1 VIEPSNEI
9 ENSPAASG
17 RWKVVLRNTAY
28 ILAALFIFLF
38 TLDLMIASLQHI
50 GKDAADVIILATSNP
65 FTGLFI
71 GLLVTALIQSSSATT
86 SMAVALMASGSITL
100 EGAIPIIMGA
110 NVGTTITSTIVSLG
124 FITKKKEFRR
134 AVAIGTYHDFFNIL
148 TVIILF
154 PLEYYF
160 GFLSGFAKYIAT
172 TFFNEPL
179 GAIQNNFS
187 LLGSGFS
194 PVITFIVNLINNGF
208 VLAILS
214 IGLLFGSILF
224 FRKILSQTFGFGS
237 QDRFQQFFF
246 KNSLK
251 SFGWG
256 LLTTAAIR
264 SSTVT
269 TSLVVP
275 LVAKKVVRLK
285 SALPFI
291 LGANMGTTITAFIA
305 AMFNSNAAI
314 SIAVA
319 HFLFNFIGVIIFFP
333 IPYLKEL
340 PVKLANGLGRLT
352 LKYRLVGFLYLL
364 LTFFFIPFSLIYF
377 NKDIV
382 KVQEL
387 SYQFEN
393 FMSHEKNS
401 YKLIA
406 KTYQNQPASKWMIY
420 DPAEGN
426 QAEPTEILSV
436 YRRKNIL
443 IINNELFEL
452 NKPGF
457 CRDGEDEKGKF
468 QSCILKIIPSLPL
481 TSTLAVDSVYVF
493 EKHWYQP
500 ARVDSTISRLYISS
514 TLNLLVKKEKINN
527 LGQVITNDQLIE
539 LVRK

>member
-1 VIEPSNEI
+1 MMEPSNEI
-9 ENSPAASG
+9 ENSTVAPG
-17 RWKVVLRNTAY
+17 RWKIVLRNTGY

-160 GFLSGFAKYIAT
+160 GFLSGLAQYIAT

-194 PVITFIVNLINNGF
+194 PIINFIVNLINNGF
-208 VLAILS
+208 ILALLS

-314 SIAVA
+314 SIAIA
-319 HFLFNFIGVIIFFP
+319 HFLFNFIGVLIFFP
-333 IPYLKEL
+333 IPYVKEL
-340 PVKLANGLGRLT
+340 PIKLANGLGRLT

-364 LTFFFIPFSLIYF
+364 LTFFFIPFSLIYL
-377 NKDIV
+377 NKDLV

-393 FMSHEKNS
+393 FINQEKKS

-406 KTYQNQPASKWMIY
+406 KTYQNQPVSNWMIY
-420 DPAEGN
+420 DSATD
-426 QAEPTEILSV
+426 QTEPTEILSV

-443 IINNELFEL
+443 IINNELYEL

-457 CRDGEDEKGKF
+457 CRDGEDDKGKF
-468 QSCILKIIPSLPL
+468 QSCILKIIPSLSL
-481 TSTLAVDSVYVF
+481 TSTLTVDSVYVF
-493 EKHWYQP
+493 EKNWDQP
-500 ARVDSTISRLYISS
+500 ERVDSTSTRLYISS
-514 TLNLLVKKEKINN
+514 ALNLLVKKEKINTH
-527 LGQVITNDQLIE
+527 GQVITNDQLIE
-539 LVRK
+539 LIKK

>member
-1 VIEPSNEI
+1 MEPSNTI
-9 ENSPAASG
+9 ENFPTPD
-17 RWKVVLRNTAY
+17 RWKIVLRNTAY

-38 TLDLMIASLQHI
+38 TLDLMIASLQHL
-50 GKDAADVIILATSNP
+50 GKDAADIIILATSNP

-71 GLLVTALIQSSSATT
+71 GLLVTALMQSSSATT
-86 SMAVALMASGSITL
+86 AMAVALVASGSITL
-100 EGAIPIIMGA
+100 EGAVPIIMGA

-134 AVAIGTYHDFFNIL
+134 AVTIGTYHDFFNIL

-160 GFLSGFAKYIAT
+160 GLLSGLAQYIAT
-172 TFFNEPL
+172 SFFNEPL
-179 GAIQNNFS
+179 GVIQSNFS
-187 LLGSGFS
+187 LLGSGLN
-194 PVITFIVNLINNGF
+194 PLINAIVNFIDNGF
-208 VLAILS
+208 ILAIIS

-224 FRKILSQTFGFGS
+224 FRKVLSHTLGFGS

-246 KNSLK
+246 KNAWK

-314 SIAVA
+314 SIAIA
-319 HFLFNFIGVIIFFP
+319 HFLFNAIGVLIFFP
-333 IPYLKEL
+333 IPYIKEL
-340 PVKLANGLGRLT
+340 PVFLANGLGQLT
-352 LKYRLVGFLYLL
+352 LRYRLVGFLYLL
-364 LTFFFIPFSLIYF
+364 LMFFFIPFSLIYF
-377 NKDIV
+377 NKDAV

-387 SYQFEN
+387 TYRFEN
-393 FMSHEKNS
+393 VISGQTNT
-401 YKLIA
+401 YKLVV
-406 KTYQNQPASKWMIY
+406 KTYYNQPLSNWMIY
-420 DPAEGN
+420 DHASETQVDPAK
-426 QAEPTEILSV
+426 ILSV

-443 IINNELFEL
+443 IINNELYEL
-452 NKPGF
+452 NKAGF
-457 CRDGEDEKGKF
+457 CRDGEDEFGKYKN
-468 QSCILKIIPSLPL
+468 CIIEVLPKLEL
-481 TSTLAVDSVYVF
+481 TSTLSADSIYVF
-493 EKHWYQP
+493 EKQWYQP
-500 ARVDSTISRLYISS
+500 ARVDSTTTRLFLSAS
-514 TLNLLVKKEKINN
+514 LNLLVKKEKLSKQGAI
-527 LGQVITNDQLIE
+527 ITRDE
-539 LVRK
+539 LFEVKKK

>member
-1 VIEPSNEI
+1 MEPSNEI
-9 ENSPAASG
+9 ENSIAANG
-17 RWKVVLRNTAY
+17 RWKIVLRNTAY

-160 GFLSGFAKYIAT
+160 GFLSGLAQYIAT

-194 PVITFIVNLINNGF
+194 PIINFIVNLINNGF
-208 VLAILS
+208 ILAILS

-246 KNSLK
+246 KDSLK

-319 HFLFNFIGVIIFFP
+319 HFLFNFIGVLIFFP
-333 IPYLKEL
+333 IPYVKEL
-340 PVKLANGLGRLT
+340 PIKLANGLGRLT
-352 LKYRLVGFLYLL
+352 LKYRLAGFLYLL
-364 LTFFFIPFSLIYF
+364 LTFFFIPFSLIYL

-393 FMSHEKNS
+393 LINNEKNS

-406 KTYQNQPASKWMIY
+406 KTYQNQPISNWMIY
-420 DPAEGN
+420 DSANGS
-426 QAEPTEILSV
+426 QIEPTEILSV

-468 QSCILKIIPSLPL
+468 KSCIVKIIPSLSL
-481 TSTLAVDSVYVF
+481 TSTLAADSVYVF

-500 ARVDSTISRLYISS
+500 ADVDSTVSRLYISS
-514 TLNLLVKKEKINN
+514 SLNLLVKKEKINN
-527 LGQVITNDQLIE
+527 LGHIISNDQLIE
-539 LVRK
+539 LVKK